1 MKANDKLAIHEL
13 LNKAAYGYDS
23 RTVDM
28 LADCFTEKAVMSM
41 HIADGDLI
49 GPFEGQNEI
58 MELMTGAMEG
68 QMDKRLHNISNI
80 FFEKEADEAATVLSS
95 LTLTAVENGS
105 IKLLTTGIYRDE
117 VVKVGGSWKIS
128 KRHLDLELPF

>member
-28 LADCFTEKAVMSM
+28 LADCFTEEAVMSM

-117 VVKVGGSWKIS
+117 VVKVGGS
-128 KRHLDLELPF
+128 